1 MGTTTPSHRWAALA
15 GLGATLYLL
24 PLAMDWPLLDPDE
37 GLHAAI
43 AQEMVEK
50 GDWVVPRLFGRP
62 FWDKPAFYFWFEA
75 ASLRVFGMNERAVR
89 LPGLLFALC
98 GAVSTAAMAG
108 RALGRQVALLS
119 AAFYATMF
127 LPMALSLAATHD
139 VALVVWTNLALL
151 MFWESLWAEPGR
163 RRWTW
168 VCGAGLALGLAMLT
182 KGLFGVALVL
192 TAHGLYLILSRR
204 LAAAH
209 IAQALVAVA
218 IGAALAALWFW
229 PMHRQNPGYL
239 QYFFIERHFL
249 GLFGG
254 TQTHGGQPFWY
265 YLPVLLLGG
274 LPWIGYLPPLV
285 RDALDRRRAGQAP
298 LDPPKRNAIIWLL
311 CQLIGCTLLLSLAG
325 SKLATYLWPVFP
337 SATILAAY
345 AWGRWLDGGLSPAAA
360 VMMRRTL
367 LTSCVSGPIVFVPIA
382 FVAAEKLD
390 LHLPAVVWWAVVAAA
405 LSPLAVLIVWRRR
418 GLPWAMGTA
427 VATTALQFA
436 LAVLFVLPPAAEQL
450 SARRLAR
457 FFNEQPAM
465 PEIVRIVD
473 ERVGSLVFYLR
484 PQWRE
489 TIRPGQIA
497 RISARLAA
505 YEPRP
510 LVLVAPEN
518 RLRRLRRHCDI
529 HHWPFV
535 IVDGYRV
542 YRLEPRE
549 RLPILPAPRGSPPG
563 DSW

>member
-1 MGTTTPSHRWAALA
+1 MGITTPSYRWAALA
-15 GLGATLYLL
+15 GLGVTLYLL
-24 PLAMDWPLLDPDE
+24 PLALNWPLLDPDE

-89 LPGLLFALC
+89 LPGLIFALF
-98 GAVSTAAMAG
+98 GAVSTAMLAAC
-108 RALGRQVALLS
+108 ALGRKLALPA

-151 MFWESLWAEPGR
+151 MFWESLRAEPGLR
-163 RRWTW
+163 CWRW

-192 TAHGLYLILSRR
+192 TAHGLYLIVSRR

-209 IAQALVAVA
+209 VAQALVAVA
-218 IGAALAALWFW
+218 MGAALAALWFW

-285 RDALDRRRAGQAP
+285 HDALDRRRAGQP
-298 LDPPKRNAIIWLL
+298 LLDPPNRDAIVWLL

-337 SATILAAY
+337 SAAILAAY
-345 AWGRWLDGGLSPAAA
+345 AWRRWLDGGLSPAAA
-360 VMMRRTL
+360 AMMRQTL
-367 LTSCVSGPIVFVPIA
+367 LISCVSGPIVFVPIA
-382 FVAAEKLD
+382 VVAAEKLD
-390 LHLPAVVWWAVVAAA
+390 LHLPAAVWWAVAAAA
-405 LSPLAVLIVWRRR
+405 LSPLAVLAVWRRR

-436 LAVLFVLPPAAEQL
+436 LAILFVLPPVAEQL
-450 SARRLAR
+450 SARRLAQ

-465 PEIVRIVD
+465 PETVRIVD

-489 TIRPGQIA
+489 GLRPGQIA

-510 LVLVAPEN
+510 LVLVVPEN
-518 RLRRLRRHCDI
+518 RLRRLRRHYDI
-529 HHWPFV
+529 HHWPFAA
-535 IVDGYRV
+535 VDSYRIYV
-542 YRLEPRE
+542 LGSCDE
-549 RLPILPAPRGSPPG
+549 AP
-563 DSW
+563 